1 MLEKQHIEIM
11 APAGNFEC
19 LMAAIQG
26 GADSVYFGVGNL
38 NMRSHSAN
46 NFTNEDLAEVVRIC
60 RQHGVKTYLTLNIVV
75 YQTEMEDVRKALEAA
90 RDAGISAVIA
100 SDMAVIQMARSL
112 GIEIHISTQMNISNF
127 EAAKFYAQF
136 ADVIVLARELTL
148 PQVKDISRR
157 IKEENVCG
165 PSGQLLRLE
174 LFVHG
179 ALCMS
184 ISGKCYLSLQEY
196 GASAN
201 RGSCYQLCRRGYR
214 VTDLETGRELEI
226 DNKYIMSPKD
236 LCTIE
241 FIDKIIDAGISVFK
255 IEGRARSAEYV
266 KIVTSAYRQAAD
278 SCTETNTNTPAT
290 EPASPSEASAVSTTS
305 SNTSSNT
312 NTPATEPASPS
323 KASAVTSA
331 PDASAANSP
340 EPDAANPSSEVM
352 GNYTPELKAQL
363 KDKLSGVFNR
373 GFWDGYYMGARL
385 GEWSEVYGNK
395 ASRKKVYAAKIT
407 NYFSKL
413 GVAEVLVEA
422 GELNVGDEILII
434 GPSTGCI
441 EHKIAE
447 IRVDLKPVQKAVKGD
462 LCSIPIAEKLRRSDK
477 LYLWQ
482 PA

>member
-1 MLEKQHIEIM
+1 M

-278 SCTETNTNTPAT
+278 ACTETITNTPAT
-290 EPASPSEASAVSTTS
+290 EPASPSKASAVTT
-305 SNTSSNT
+305 TSSNT

-323 KASAVTSA
+323 EASAVTSA

-441 EHKIAE
+441 ENKIAE
-447 IRVDLKPVQKAVKGD
+447 IRVDLKPVQKAIKGD

>member
-1 MLEKQHIEIM
+1 MSEKQHIEIM

-184 ISGKCYLSLQEY
+184 ISGECYLSLQEY

-226 DNKYIMSPKD
+226 DNK
-236 LCTIE
+236 
-241 FIDKIIDAGISVFK
+241 
-255 IEGRARSAEYV
+255 
-266 KIVTSAYRQAAD
+266 
-278 SCTETNTNTPAT
+278 
-290 EPASPSEASAVSTTS
+290 
-305 SNTSSNT
+305 
-312 NTPATEPASPS
+312 
-323 KASAVTSA
+323 
-331 PDASAANSP
+331 
-340 EPDAANPSSEVM
+340 
-352 GNYTPELKAQL
+352 
-363 KDKLSGVFNR
+363 
-373 GFWDGYYMGARL
+373 
-385 GEWSEVYGNK
+385 
-395 ASRKKVYAAKIT
+395 
-407 NYFSKL
+407 
-413 GVAEVLVEA
+413 
-422 GELNVGDEILII
+422 
-434 GPSTGCI
+434 
-441 EHKIAE
+441 
-447 IRVDLKPVQKAVKGD
+447 
-462 LCSIPIAEKLRRSDK
+462 
-477 LYLWQ
+477 
-482 PA
+482 

>member
-1 MLEKQHIEIM
+1 MSEKQHIEIM

-278 SCTETNTNTPAT
+278 ACT
-290 EPASPSEASAVSTTS
+290 STGTLT
-305 SNTSSNT
+305 NTSSNT

-323 KASAVTSA
+323 EASAVTSA

-352 GNYTPELKAQL
+352 GNYTLELKAQL